1 MILDVSGFDQSFLN
15 MIIKK
20 DSDFL
25 CQQGVMDYSL
35 LINVEMADLKK
46 SIKAGGR
53 LYKNNFFI
61 SQDGLEYYHV
71 GIIDFLQK
79 YDFGKKTEHFFLTYF
94 SNKNPQ
100 LISCVDPKT
109 YANRFNNFCSKN
121 VVGEIYSRF
130 EM

>member
-1 MILDVSGFDQSFLN
+1 
-15 MIIKK
+15 
-20 DSDFL
+20 
-25 CQQGVMDYSL
+25 MDYSL

-79 YDFGKKTEHFFLTYF
+79 YDFGKKTEHFFVTYF
-94 SNKNPQ
+94 SNKNP
-100 LISCVDPKT
+100 
-109 YANRFNNFCSKN
+109 
-121 VVGEIYSRF
+121 
-130 EM
+130 